1 MSTNVFHSKIN
12 SPIISNVCIPRM
24 ETSISNRFVY
34 QILLKL
40 NIGKINKIVEIPLKN
55 EKDFKR
61 VMITIQWHQYNP
73 RSQFV
78 QKRLCDGK
86 NIKIVYD
93 NPWYWKMVA
102 GR

>member
-1 MSTNVFHSKIN
+1 MSTNVLHKKMTH
-12 SPIISNVCIPRM
+12 PVISNVCIPRM
-24 ETSISNRFVY
+24 ETSISYRY
-34 QILLKL
+34 IHQILLKL
-40 NIGKINKIVEIPLKN
+40 NIGKINKITEIPLKN

-73 RSQFV
+73 RSIFV

-93 NPWYWKMVA
+93 SPWYWKMVA